1 MLNLD
6 VFLPRLLPSAPNCPD
21 PTARQ
26 ALLDAAIEFCEET
39 SIVRITTG
47 PQYTAGTAVYTV
59 GVPAS
64 QKVALTQR
72 AWYGQRELMPAL
84 SSMVANVD
92 AYTSVTADPYQEP
105 HSFLE
110 SAPGEVTLFPAPG
123 AMATQMLTFRVATK
137 PSRAAT
143 SVADVLFE
151 DWAEAIVA
159 GALKRLHAIPDT
171 SFFSDGHAMRRATEF
186 QLGINR
192 ARAEAQRGRVRG
204 SIQTTYR
211 AFA

>member
-6 VFLPRLLPSAPNCPD
+6 VFLPRLLPSVPGCPD

-26 ALLDAAIEFCEET
+26 ALLDSAIEFCEET
-39 SIVRITTG
+39 ALVRITTD
-47 PQYTAGTAVYTV
+47 PQVAAGVSVYEV
-59 GVPAS
+59 EVPLG
-64 QKVALTQR
+64 QKVAITQR
-72 AWYGQRELMPAL
+72 AWYGRQELMPAM
-84 SSMVANVD
+84 SSMVSNVD
-92 AYTSVTADPYQEP
+92 AYTFVPSDPNQVP

-110 SAPGEVTLFPAPG
+110 SAPGEITLFPAPG
-123 AMATQMLTFRVATK
+123 VLATGQVTFRAATK
-137 PSRAAT
+137 PSRSAT
-143 SVADVLFE
+143 SVADVLYE

-171 SFFSDGHAMRRATEF
+171 PYFSDNHAIRRAAEF

-204 SIQTTYR
+204 SITTAPR
-211 AFA
+211 RFA